1 MDFSAFSAAAGG
13 LKTAG
18 DIIKTMLS
26 LQVSVEVRD
35 RVIELQTAIMNAQ
48 SGVLS
53 AQEDNMTLLSKIA
66 ELEKIT
72 SSVEKWKKE
81 VSRFELKKFPSG
93 QFVYALKS
101 NLIDE
106 EPPHYI
112 CPNCY
117 QSEIKSILQIFSR
130 YHGGET
136 YRCPK
141 CDNRLNL
148 VPHGKAP
155 AINRNSGW

>member
-81 VSRFELKKFPSG
+81 VSRFELKNFRL
-93 QFVYALKS
+93 A
-101 NLIDE
+101 NL
-106 EPPHYI
+106 YM
-112 CPNCY
+112 
-117 QSEIKSILQIFSR
+117 R
-130 YHGGET
+130 
-136 YRCPK
+136 
-141 CDNRLNL
+141 
-148 VPHGKAP
+148 
-155 AINRNSGW
+155 